1 MKAFV
6 IPYFVSQAFGNGDL
20 KAAMIATVV
29 LNLSGL
35 MSGLLQLFLRSNTA
49 TTSFGP
55 KHNRSW
61 DIKKHQIR
69 MFGPNELAF
78 SNLLVDPVS
87 GPRSAADMS
96 TSQTNLVGWDGHEK
110 ERGMSM
116 ESIRSPPPIRSP
128 TRYNPLTANS
138 VAPLR
143 VMSKPTE
150 GMTEQH
156 SRSMNSPHQGHAR
169 KQSYSLFP
177 NGQSDNP
184 RHDQASVYDIS
195 DSLSP
200 PDIFGGQQRRH
211 RRDSSV
217 ISSATVQIGLRL
229 SGFVMSP
236 SKEDIAALP
245 LPSTA
250 YNVGSAGYLQP
261 LQIQTS
267 IRPSS
272 PLQRFQQASPSQ
284 PKPLNLTVKSPTQA
298 CVNKMLPPT
307 PLNGTFAPLAQRVSE
322 PEKRVEKENV
332 EDEEQCQLSPAVYS
346 PEKKTVGTL
355 TSTRQRS
362 DSGREPPSGVSKG
375 DWI

>member
-1 MKAFV
+1 
-6 IPYFVSQAFGNGDL
+6 
-20 KAAMIATVV
+20 MIATVV

-35 MSGLLQLFLRSNTA
+35 MTGLLQLFLRSNTA

-55 KHNRSW
+55 KNTRSW

-78 SNLLVDPVS
+78 NNLLADPVS
-87 GPRSAADMS
+87 GPRSAAEATGKI

-110 ERGMSM
+110 ERAMSM
-116 ESIRSPPPIRSP
+116 ESIQSPPPIRSP
-128 TRYNPLTANS
+128 TRYNPLTSNS

-143 VMSKPTE
+143 VLPTPIE
-150 GMTEQH
+150 TMEDHH
-156 SRSMNSPHQGHAR
+156 SRSNNSPHQGHAR

-177 NGQSDNP
+177 NGPSGIP
-184 RHDQASVYDIS
+184 RHEQTSVYDIS
-195 DSLSP
+195 ETLAP
-200 PDIFGGQQRRH
+200 PDVFGAKGRRH

>member
-1 MKAFV
+1 
-6 IPYFVSQAFGNGDL
+6 
-20 KAAMIATVV
+20 
-29 LNLSGL
+29 

-229 SGFVMSP
+229 SGFVVSP
-236 SKEDIAALP
+236 SKEDIATLP
-245 LPSTA
+245 FPSTA
-250 YNVGSAGYLQP
+250 YNAGSAGTLQP
-261 LQIQTS
+261 MQIQTNARS
-267 IRPSS
+267 MS
-272 PLQRFQQASPSQ
+272 PLQKYSQTSPSL
-284 PKPLNLTVKSPTQA
+284 PKPLHLSVKSPTQA
-298 CVNKMLPPT
+298 RVNKMLPPT
-307 PLNGTFAPLAQRVSE
+307 PLNGTFAPLAQRATE
-322 PEKRVEKENV
+322 PEKRVETEGLKTPEP
-332 EDEEQCQLSPAVYS
+332 CQLSPAVYS
-346 PEKKTVGTL
+346 PDKKAVSSPI
-355 TSTRQRS
+355 STRQRS
-362 DSGREPPSGVSKG
+362 DSGREPPSEVRKG